1 MSSNNRNWMNRMVSE
16 PYYLLH
22 FLAFFSYI
30 PLRCSAAQVLSPLR
44 SAHLLHRE
52 IQALLVF
59 CVLAAIKVVK
69 TESWEAFTS
78 DILLSAKIFL
88 AAIALVMDY
97 HLALWYAVAFLG
109 TTNQLTPLQLE
120 TLLTEGST
128 SRFWMVEFR
137 SLSTSS
143 CIRSSSFFPELS
155 ITFSNK
161 NLSFGIIDIG
171 LFPNVAEKFGIT
183 LGSLHQLP
191 TYILFHDGAVISR
204 LPEMDYEAKV
214 FDSPVSKRLVC
225 RHFELDKLFLDY
237 INVVSSFSGPTLRA
251 CDLLYFFAPLLWA
264 PTTSCRLTPEPAHLT
279 TSFHAST
286 YYDTRGIL
294 FLGHRMC
301 MCTRTWAVS
310 LL

>member
-1 MSSNNRNWMNRMVSE
+1 MSSNNRNWMNRMISE

-22 FLAFFSYI
+22 ILAIFSYI

-52 IQALLVF
+52 IQALLAF
-59 CVLAAIKVVK
+59 CVLVAIKVVK
-69 TESWEAFTS
+69 TESWEAFIS

-88 AAIALVMDY
+88 SAIALVMDY
-97 HLALWYAVAFLG
+97 HLALWYAVAFLVIYIIAQQPAYEGLG

-120 TLLTEGST
+120 TLIAEGNT
-128 SRFWMVEFR
+128 SRFWMVGVEFR

-161 NLSFGIIDIG
+161 NLSFATIDIG
-171 LFPNVAEKFGIT
+171 LFPNVAEKFGIA

-204 LPEMDYEAKV
+204 FPEMDYEPKL

-237 INVVSSFSGPTLRA
+237 INGK
-251 CDLLYFFAPLLWA
+251 
-264 PTTSCRLTPEPAHLT
+264 
-279 TSFHAST
+279 
-286 YYDTRGIL
+286 
-294 FLGHRMC
+294 
-301 MCTRTWAVS
+301 
-310 LL
+310 